1 MFSKKISIFFA
12 MKLQEILQNAVFPA
26 YPPYPQAAHSTVCG
40 YFQRVITGTFGKT
53 CGDSTAF
60 PQVWLWIIS
69 LPSLP
74 LKMANNP
81 LVNHFFR
88 TPAKGK
94 TPCNLFAGT

>member
-1 MFSKKISIFFA
+1 

-40 YFQRVITGTFGKT
+40 YFHRVITGTFGKT

-60 PQVWLWIIS
+60 PQVWLWII
-69 LPSLP
+69 P
-74 LKMANNP
+74 LSAQPAKRTNNP

-88 TPAKGK
+88 TSAKEK
-94 TPCNLFAGT
+94 TPCNLFADT

>member
-1 MFSKKISIFFA
+1 

-60 PQVWLWIIS
+60 PQVWLWIIPALS
-69 LPSLP
+69 ASE
-74 LKMANNP
+74 MANNP
-81 LVNHFFR
+81 LVNHFFGLPDER
-88 TPAKGK
+88 K
-94 TPCNLFAGT
+94 TH

>member
-1 MFSKKISIFFA
+1 MGSLGIRWISR
-12 MKLQEILQNAVFPA
+12 KYRVLQDFLQL
-26 YPPYPQAAHSTVCG
+26 PQAAHSTVCG

>member
-1 MFSKKISIFFA
+1 
-12 MKLQEILQNAVFPA
+12 MKLQEILQNVEFPA

-60 PQVWLWIIS
+60 PQVRLWIIS

-81 LVNHFFR
+81 LVNHFFSDACER
-88 TPAKGK
+88 KNAM
-94 TPCNLFAGT
+94 